1 MEEVQAKASQDAQE
15 ETAADPYVVD
25 WDGRRKTPAVDWFDL
40 ILRRSQP
47 TMNIDSCI
55 FAFFNLDLDPCSNMN
70 PSHK

>member
-47 TMNIDSCI
+47 NIDSCI